1 MDEEQQEEQQEQE
14 QPIASAAFTNLNIT
28 PAPRRPIST
37 FSLFNRQALE
47 RDESISGAVRRQAFE
62 RDESIAGAVRK
73 NESAIKSIN
82 LALVNVTSQVVT
94 LSNSLN
100 VIAEKIQESSTLEK
114 MKMEQER
121 RQQQALADRNAR
133 RGVENNLEK
142 GIQAALFAP
151 IRRIGAKTRFTLARL
166 VTFFNVLLG
175 GFLAMRA
182 IKLIGALSTGN
193 REQLKEITD
202 NIGKQLLA
210 VGGIFLAINGGIV
223 LALRSITRLASFLT
237 QVAVTNL
244 LIKPIK
250 LIFKIAKAAALAIAG
265 GIAGSRGIP
274 NVPAPPNTNIK
285 KQTNTKTNKTSAKG
299 ANAFAILSNFGFT
312 AGDIA
317 MGEDPG
323 RAIAGG
329 GASLFTFL
337 GLNQAGRVLSNS
349 PNPYVR
355 TFGYTLQFGSPI
367 LAELL
372 GRPAGK
378 QGFDLVRQSLGLE
391 AVTGRSGDIF
401 DTTLDRVSAN
411 NNINVNTIPI
421 QNDAPMSVEGRAAL
435 LMFAPPSNPNNPYVY
450 NSYIQY
456 NVIPV

>member
-14 QPIASAAFTNLNIT
+14 QPIASAAFTNFNIT

-37 FSLFNRQALE
+37 FSLFNRQPLE
-47 RDESISGAVRRQAFE
+47 RDETISGAVRRQAFE

-265 GIAGSRGIP
+265 GIAASRGIP
-274 NVPAPPNTNIK
+274 NVPAPPNTNVK
-285 KQTNTKTNKTSAKG
+285 KPTNTKINKTSSRG
-299 ANAFAILSNFGFT
+299 ANAFAILSNF
-312 AGDIA
+312 
-317 MGEDPG
+317 
-323 RAIAGG
+323 
-329 GASLFTFL
+329 
-337 GLNQAGRVLSNS
+337 
-349 PNPYVR
+349 
-355 TFGYTLQFGSPI
+355 
-367 LAELL
+367 
-372 GRPAGK
+372 
-378 QGFDLVRQSLGLE
+378 
-391 AVTGRSGDIF
+391 
-401 DTTLDRVSAN
+401 
-411 NNINVNTIPI
+411 
-421 QNDAPMSVEGRAAL
+421 
-435 LMFAPPSNPNNPYVY
+435 
-450 NSYIQY
+450 
-456 NVIPV
+456 

>member
-1 MDEEQQEEQQEQE
+1 MDEEQQEEQQQQE
-14 QPIASAAFTNLNIT
+14 QPIASAAFTNLNIA

-47 RDESISGAVRRQAFE
+47 RDESIS
-62 RDESIAGAVRK
+62 SAVRK

-82 LALVNVTSQVVT
+82 LTLVNVTGQVVN

-100 VIAEKIQESSTLEK
+100 LIATKLQESSTLEK
-114 MKMEQER
+114 MKMDQER
-121 RQQQALADRNAR
+121 MQQQALADRNAR
-133 RGVENNLEK
+133 RGMENNLEK

-166 VTFFNVLLG
+166 VTFFNTLLG
-175 GFLAMRA
+175 GFLVMRA
-182 IKLIGALSTGN
+182 VKLIGALATGN
-193 REQLKEITD
+193 TDQLKEITD
-202 NIGKQLLA
+202 NIVKQLTA
-210 VGGIFLAINGGIV
+210 VGGIFLAINGGIA

-250 LIFKIAKAAALAIAG
+250 LIFKIAKAAAIAIAG
-265 GIAGSRGIP
+265 GLANRP
-274 NVPAPPNTNIK
+274 NVPVVPPNTN
-285 KQTNTKTNKTSAKG
+285 TNRPNQNRNRG
-299 ANAFAILSNFGFT
+299 ANALAILANFGITT
-312 AGDIA
+312 ADILG
-317 MGEDPG
+317 GEDPG

-329 GASLFTFL
+329 TGSLGTFL
-337 GLNQAGRVLSNS
+337 ALNQFGRFLSRA

-355 TFGYTLQFGSPI
+355 GLGYTLQFGSPI
-367 LAELL
+367 LGEIF
-372 GRPAGK
+372 GRDLGK

-391 AVTGRSGDIF
+391 AITGGTGDIF
-401 DTTLDRVSAN
+401 NTSLDKVSQN
-411 NNINVNTIPI
+411 NVNVNAIPI
-421 QNDAPMSVEGRAAL
+421 QNDTPMSVEGRAAL
-435 LMFAPPSNPNNPYVY
+435 LMFAPPSNPNNPYVL

>member
-1 MDEEQQEEQQEQE
+1 MDEEQQEEQQQQG

-47 RDESISGAVRRQAFE
+47 RDESIS
-62 RDESIAGAVRK
+62 SAVRK

-82 LALVNVTSQVVT
+82 LTLVNVTGQVVN

-100 VIAEKIQESSTLEK
+100 LIATKLQESSTLEK
-114 MKMEQER
+114 MKMDQER
-121 RQQQALADRNAR
+121 MQQQALADRNAR
-133 RGVENNLEK
+133 RGMENNLEK

-166 VTFFNVLLG
+166 VTFFNTLLG
-175 GFLAMRA
+175 GFLVMKA

-193 REQLKEITD
+193 TDQLKQITD
-202 NIGKQLLA
+202 NIVKQLTA

-250 LIFKIAKAAALAIAG
+250 LIFKIAKAAAIAIAG
-265 GIAGSRGIP
+265 GLRGAP
-274 NVPAPPNTNIK
+274 PPVVPPNTNRP
-285 KQTNTKTNKTSAKG
+285 NKPNQNRNRGS
-299 ANAFAILSNFGFT
+299 NALAILANFGIT
-312 AGDIA
+312 AFDIA
-317 MGEDPG
+317 GGEDPG
-323 RAIAGG
+323 RAISGSAGSFG
-329 GASLFTFL
+329 FFL
-337 GLNQAGRVLSNS
+337 GLNQAGRFLSRA

-355 TFGYTLQFGSPI
+355 GLGYTLQFGSPI
-367 LAELL
+367 LGEIF

-378 QGFDLVRQSLGLE
+378 QGFDLIRQTLGLE
-391 AVTGRSGDIF
+391 AITGGTGDIF
-401 DTTLDRVSAN
+401 DTSLDRVN
-411 NNINVNTIPI
+411 QNNVNVNAIPI
-421 QNDAPMSVEGRAAL
+421 TNDAPMSVEGRAAL
-435 LMFAPPSNPNNPYVY
+435 LMFAPPSNPNNPYTL

>member
-1 MDEEQQEEQQEQE
+1 MDEEQQEEQQQQE
-14 QPIASAAFTNLNIT
+14 QPIASAAFTNLNIA

-47 RDESISGAVRRQAFE
+47 RDESIS
-62 RDESIAGAVRK
+62 SAVRK

-82 LALVNVTSQVVT
+82 LTLVNVTGQVVN

-100 VIAEKIQESSTLEK
+100 LIATKLQESSTLEK
-114 MKMEQER
+114 MKMDQER
-121 RQQQALADRNAR
+121 MQQQALADRNAR
-133 RGVENNLEK
+133 RGMENNLEK

-166 VTFFNVLLG
+166 VTFFNTLLG
-175 GFLAMRA
+175 GFLVMRA
-182 IKLIGALSTGN
+182 VKLIGALATGN
-193 REQLKEITD
+193 TDQLKQITD
-202 NIGKQLLA
+202 NIVKQLTA
-210 VGGIFLAINGGIV
+210 VGGIFLAINGGIA

-265 GIAGSRGIP
+265 GLANRP
-274 NVPAPPNTNIK
+274 NVPVVPPNTN
-285 KQTNTKTNKTSAKG
+285 TNRPNQNRNRG
-299 ANAFAILSNFGFT
+299 ANALAILANFGITT
-312 AGDIA
+312 ADILG
-317 MGEDPG
+317 GEDPG

-329 GASLFTFL
+329 TGSLGTFL
-337 GLNQAGRVLSNS
+337 ALNQFGRFLSRA

-355 TFGYTLQFGSPI
+355 GLGYTLQFGSPI
-367 LAELL
+367 LGEIF
-372 GRPAGK
+372 GRDLGK

-391 AVTGRSGDIF
+391 AITGGTGDIF
-401 DTTLDRVSAN
+401 NTSLDKVSQN
-411 NNINVNTIPI
+411 NVNVNAIPI
-421 QNDAPMSVEGRAAL
+421 QNDTPMSVEGRAAL
-435 LMFAPPSNPNNPYVY
+435 LMFAPPSNPNNPYVL